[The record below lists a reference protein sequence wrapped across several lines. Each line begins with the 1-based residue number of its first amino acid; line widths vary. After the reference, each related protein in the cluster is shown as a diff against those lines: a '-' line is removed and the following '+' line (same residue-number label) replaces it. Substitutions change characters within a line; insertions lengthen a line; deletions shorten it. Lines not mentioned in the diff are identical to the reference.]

1 MKQISIDYCAL
12 KYLNNYLEF
21 EKDILNEYQLN
32 NKKWSRENFKKFATY
47 FKVARNLKELSDAN
61 PRYVI
66 VCDII
71 NNFTITEN
79 NIENVQNLV
88 KKVKLNHKKELV
100 SLCSKALWF
109 KNTNCK
115 IYDSQAKKGLEKT
128 SGNKIKNYN
137 EYYNCWVKNYTLNR
151 GKIVN
156 SVNKLANMKNY
167 TLNGSFECVII
178 KNEWFNERVFD
189 TYLREIG
196 KIKNK
201 LCIQKLKN

>member
-47 FKVARNLKELSDAN
+47 FKVARNLKELSDTN

-71 NNFTITEN
+71 NNFTITKN

-88 KKVKLNHKKELV
+88 KKVKLNYKKELV

-115 IYDSQAKKGLEKT
+115 IYDSQAKKGLEKI
-128 SGNKIKNYN
+128 SSNKIKNYN
-137 EYYNCWVKNYTLNR
+137 EYHNCWVKNYTLNR
-151 GKIVN
+151 DKIVT

-167 TLNGSFECVII
+167 TLNGSF
-178 KNEWFNERVFD
+178 
-189 TYLREIG
+189 
-196 KIKNK
+196 
-201 LCIQKLKN
+201 